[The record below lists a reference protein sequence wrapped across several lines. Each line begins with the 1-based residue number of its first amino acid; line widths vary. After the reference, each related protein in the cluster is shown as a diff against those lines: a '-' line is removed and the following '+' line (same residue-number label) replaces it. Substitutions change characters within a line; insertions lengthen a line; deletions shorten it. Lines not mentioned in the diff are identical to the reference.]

1 MRSLAFGV
9 QVKQVKVV
17 AVDAMDVQ
25 LSAEVMSLG
34 PGITQRS
41 WHGNGSGNTWLET
54 ALAIQS
60 KSIPVLLIQLLICK

>member
-41 WHGNGSGNTWLET
+41 WYDNGSGNTWLET

-60 KSIPVLLIQLLICK
+60 KSIPVLLICK